1 MVSASDASGVAT
13 SHSRKALIV
22 RFIDAVTTGYEYQG
36 FWGSLGDILLWTLWI
51 FFFMVYLFALFAV
64 IGDLFR
70 DHELSGW
77 WKAVWII
84 FLIFVP
90 FLTLLVYLIARGNGM
105 ARRGAKE
112 ARQMQEAQD
121 AYIKQV
127 ASGGSSATDQIAKA
141 KELLD
146 SGAISQA
153 EFDALKAKALS

>member
-1 MVSASDASGVAT
+1 MIWWFLWVFVFVA
-13 SHSRKALIV
+13 
-22 RFIDAVTTGYEYQG
+22 
-36 FWGSLGDILLWTLWI
+36 
-51 FFFMVYLFALFAV
+51 YLFALFAV

-105 ARRGAKE
+105 AKRGAAE
-112 ARQMQEAQD
+112 ARQVQQAQD

-127 ASGGSSATDQIAKA
+127 AGGSSATDEIAKA
-141 KELLD
+141 KALLD
-146 SGAISQA
+146 SGTITQA
-153 EFDALKAKALS
+153 EFDALKAKALG